1 MRGRGK
7 GPYIWGGQASH
18 ALGGLIREGFFKHP
32 NRRSLEDVVKALE
45 SKGLLTEGKED
56 NISNL
61 LAGRVKK
68 GVLKRSKDSNGWVYS
83 TE

>member
-1 MRGRGK
+1 
-7 GPYIWGGQASH
+7 
-18 ALGGLIREGFFKHP
+18 
-32 NRRSLEDVVKALE
+32 VVKALE

-61 LAGRVKK
+61 LAGRVRK
-68 GVLKRSKDSNGWVYS
+68 GVLKKSKVSSGWVYW

>member
-1 MRGRGK
+1 MLR
-7 GPYIWGGQASH
+7 
-18 ALGGLIREGFFKHP
+18 GLIREGFFNIP
-32 NRRSLEDVVKALE
+32 NRRRLEDVVKAVE

-61 LAGRVKK
+61 LAGRVRK
-68 GVLKRSKDSNGWVYS
+68 GVLGKSKDSKGWVYW